1 MNEHYKT
8 FVEFGRQLATEHGLN
23 WTMRLAPDGMVIK
36 DDAWNLTRLVNGSP
50 PPTHWIRDFGYDEKA
65 LEHLNMRRLDENS
78 SALNKRPLS
87 TAWQDFIK
95 AAILEQ
101 LLFRR
106 NTTGHVMQNI
116 ARPLRVIATCTG
128 KEPWDVQAHDI
139 ALAIEVA
146 NKIQA
151 SGKLGDLLLSV
162 VKVVFDANHVADVG
176 QLYPALGHLPR
187 TGTRGRK
194 RAKFTKSIDELRESL
209 EERKLA
215 ERLPEKR
222 AFWELTRIVF
232 TERPKSFLDL
242 LRFAQVKIMLLCGLR
257 VGEACLLPVD
267 WKRTRDYYDPTGKS
281 AGELGGYSR
290 SLMLRHFAEKQQTS
304 NSDSI
309 VLFETTQYIP
319 EMFEKVLTETLEQVS
334 EATQPLRHT
343 LRHQIEGNRILP
355 LFNRDELVSAVD
367 IYTHL
372 TGNPILI
379 KHSESEPEKFVAR
392 YRLDFDPNIF
402 NDLRK
407 EQKDS
412 VDSGVQFSMAF
423 YQYFNRMKGKI
434 TFRHANGVSWQ
445 EDRFE
450 WSKVCLR
457 IDELEDFISKNL
469 TTKLSDTTPMR
480 LSDGSEIAPW
490 ELMFLM
496 PKRALAEG
504 RNDGLC
510 DVTRTFSIGRFDASM
525 MQHSLGGLH
534 VSVPSLFENYGLN
547 DQDRT
552 LSLNTHSLRHL
563 QNTELFRLGV
573 ADTIITK
580 RFNRRSVAQSYDYDH
595 RSLAEEL
602 AQIEL
607 PAYVEISLGKKATT
621 VARLIKAGRASGPI
635 VQSFKEIQRTQG
647 EDAAFEF
654 LKVEADGFH
663 STPYGHCI
671 NSFTVDPCPKHLEC
685 FAGCRHLTATNLP
698 EYKHNIVVLE
708 GRLKDALIEAQARSA
723 KSIGRENQ
731 IKHAQ
736 DRLLAVQQ
744 LLATP
749 EGQPV
754 FPAGP
759 DLSISESAYRSVLD
773 GNNV

>member
-8 FVEFGRQLATEHGLN
+8 FVEFGRQLATAHEVN
-23 WTMRLAPDGMVIK
+23 WSMRLMQDGIVAK
-36 DDAWNLTRLVNGSP
+36 EDAWNLTQLVNDSP
-50 PPTHWIRDFGYDEKA
+50 PPIHWIRDFGYDEKA
-65 LEHLNMRRLDENS
+65 LEHLNVKRIDEGM
-78 SALNKRPLS
+78 SALLKSPLS
-87 TAWQDFIK
+87 VAWQDFIK

-101 LLFRR
+101 LFFRR

-116 ARPLRVIATCTG
+116 ARPLRVIATCSA
-128 KEPWDVQAHDI
+128 KEPWELLVEDI
-139 ALAIEVA
+139 SFSIGVA

-176 QLYPALGHLPR
+176 QLYPALSHLPK
-187 TGTRGRK
+187 TGIKGRS
-194 RAKFTKSIDELRESL
+194 RAKFTKSKDELRETL
-209 EERKLA
+209 EERKRA

-242 LRFAQVKIMLLCGLR
+242 LRFAQVKVMLLCGLR
-257 VGEACLLPVD
+257 IGEACLLPAD
-267 WKRTRDYYDPTGKS
+267 WKRTRDYYDPTGRP
-281 AGELGGYSR
+281 AGELGGYSK
-290 SLMLRHFAEKQQTS
+290 SLMLRHFAEKQQVE

-309 VLFETTQYIP
+309 VLFETAQYVP
-319 EMFEKVLTETLEQVS
+319 KMFEEILTETLDQVVS
-334 EATQPLRHT
+334 ATQPLRYT
-343 LRHQIEGNRILP
+343 LRYQVENDRILP
-355 LFNRDELVSAVD
+355 LFSKDELVSAVD

-379 KHSESEPEKFVAR
+379 KTSDTEQNKYVAR

-402 NDLRK
+402 DELRR
-407 EQKDS
+407 EQKAECS
-412 VDSGVQFSMAF
+412 KQVQLNMAF

-434 TFRHANGVSWQ
+434 TFRHANGVSWHGS
-445 EDRFE
+445 RFE
-450 WSKVCLR
+450 WSKVYLR
-457 IDELEDFISKNL
+457 IDELEDYISNNL
-469 TTKLSDTTPMR
+469 STKLSDTTSMR
-480 LSDGSEIAPW
+480 LSDGREIAPW
-490 ELMFLM
+490 QLMFLM

-510 DVTRTFSIGRFDASM
+510 DVTRTFSVGRFDASM
-525 MQHSLGGLH
+525 MQQSLGGIH
-534 VSVPSLFENYGLN
+534 VSVPSLFENYGLTEE
-547 DQDRT
+547 DRK

-580 RFNRRSVAQSYDYDH
+580 RFNRRSVAQSYEYDH

-602 AQIEL
+602 EQIAL
-607 PAYVEISLGKKATT
+607 PADVEISLGEKATT
-621 VARLIKAGRASGPI
+621 VARLIKGGRASGPI

-647 EDAAFEF
+647 DDAAFEF
-654 LKVEADGFH
+654 LMVEADGFH

-698 EYKHNIVVLE
+698 EYKHNIIVLE
-708 GRLKDALIEAQARSA
+708 GRLKDALREAQARST

-749 EGQPV
+749 EGRPV

-759 DLSISESAYRSVLD
+759 DLSKVESTHRSVLD
-773 GNNV
+773 DDNV